1 MKAEKLMI
9 LDFLESYQKRMAE
22 IAKAI
27 WEYAELGLEEVRSS
41 AMLAKEL
48 EAHGFRV
55 TRGVAQMPTA
65 FEAAFGEGKPVIG
78 IIAEYDALPG
88 LSNHAIPYKSPI
100 TEGAPG
106 HGCGHNLFG
115 TASAAAA
122 IALKQVIEKY
132 RLPGT
137 IKLFGTPAEEVCI
150 GKPYMAREG
159 CFEGVDAFLDWHPDE
174 NTTAYYRTCNAY
186 ASVRFTFHGQSA
198 HGNKPWLGR
207 SALEAAELMGAAV
220 NFLRGHM
227 DPGKPPDGAATIN
240 YTYTNCGQYPNVIP
254 DLAEAWYIYRIP
266 ARTDLEAI
274 HERIL
279 KCAKGAAI
287 ATETEWEAKILT
299 GTHELIPNERMAE
312 LLSENLQQIGP
323 PQFNQEEERFAKEL
337 HRTYQTPF
345 QGLSS
350 ENPPAL
356 GRLERSNGQL
366 RTQLVCPLR
375 CGPGRLPASR
385 HSRPQLGRLRLL
397 RIDHG
402 IERDDDRGEGPWAQR
417 GGPPHHPRHSRRSAE
432 GVSGK
437 AEGQNLFALNPS
449 GPEASRSVR
458 AIDGPMTQST
468 SDVTGEIATAVLL
481 NFSSI
486 DF

>member
-1 MKAEKLMI
+1 VKAEKLMI

-27 WEYAELGLEEVRSS
+27 WEYAELGLEEIRSS

-48 EAHGFRV
+48 EVHGFRV

-115 TASAAAA
+115 TASSAAA
-122 IALKQVIEKY
+122 IALKRVMEKY
-132 RLPGT
+132 QLPGT

-312 LLSENLQQIGP
+312 LLFENLQQIGP

-350 ENPPAL
+350 KILPPSGGWKGVTDSSEPSWFAPYGVARVACRPPGIPAHSWGACASYGSTMGLKGMMTAAKAL
-356 GRLERSNGQL
+356 GLSAVDLLTTPGILEEAQKEFQEKLKG
-366 RTQLVCPLR
+366 RTYSPL
-375 CGPGRLPASR
+375 
-385 HSRPQLGRLRLL
+385 
-397 RIDHG
+397 I
-402 IERDDDRGEGPWAQR
+402 
-417 GGPPHHPRHSRRSAE
+417 PPDQQPP
-432 GVSGK
+432 V
-437 AEGQNLFALNPS
+437 P
-449 GPEASRSVR
+449 
-458 AIDGPMTQST
+458 
-468 SDVTGEIATAVLL
+468 
-481 NFSSI
+481 
-486 DF
+486 